1 MSKKI
6 RSKPVEGF
14 ICDGYKMKPATLFVN
29 YTSDELGK
37 TLSIDDLKTQYTI
50 PFDEIYKLI
59 KED

>member
-6 RSKPVEGF
+6 RNKPIQGF
-14 ICDGYKMKPATLFVN
+14 EFHGDEMKKKLFFVN

-37 TLSIDDLKTQYTI
+37 TLSIDDTKTQYTI

-59 KED
+59 KE